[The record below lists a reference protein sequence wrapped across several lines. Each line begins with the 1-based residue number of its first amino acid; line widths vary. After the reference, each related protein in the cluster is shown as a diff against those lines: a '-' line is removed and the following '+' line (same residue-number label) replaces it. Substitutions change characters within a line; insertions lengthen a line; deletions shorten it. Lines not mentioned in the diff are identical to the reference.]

1 MAKACY
7 EISRQVHS
15 LEWTGIHVG
24 RTCSFCGDKGVLH
37 RVAERD
43 NGELRRWHVIG
54 WRCTI
59 CTFFYVDNGVVVR
72 DL

>member
-1 MAKACY
+1 MTKTCY
-7 EISRQVHS
+7 EPSRPVHS

-37 RVAERD
+37 RVAERNAGD
-43 NGELRRWHVIG
+43 PWGWHPIG

-59 CTFFYVDNGVVVR
+59 CGFFYINNDIVVV